1 MSSFLSLTSRHSS
14 SKGCDNERVRVAV
27 QLDRHSSHVGR
38 VAQYARG
45 HGGNPDGLPGEMGR
59 RSHLKSKLM

>member
-1 MSSFLSLTSRHSS
+1 MAMSSFLSLTSRHSS
-14 SKGCDNERVRVAV
+14 SKGRDNERVRVAV
-27 QLDRHSSHVGR
+27 QLDGHPSHVGR

-59 RSHLKSKLM
+59 GSQFEV